1 MRWSLDTRH
10 YKVQARK
17 WYWTQEL
24 GLHVSLLLTRLRIG
38 VSKLIFV
45 QIKIWALSVQLER
58 WGKSKPRDSN
68 LLSKNRPIQ
77 FKLWSNW
84 VFCSFGSWTRYW
96 NPQLLSS
103 FKDSPSISLTMFL
116 TSFPTSCFSKS
127 TIIMVGSGHPAD
139 LRLIQEGLSSTMFPT
154 SKLL

>member
-1 MRWSLDTRH
+1 
-10 YKVQARK
+10 
-17 WYWTQEL
+17 
-24 GLHVSLLLTRLRIG
+24 
-38 VSKLIFV
+38 
-45 QIKIWALSVQLER
+45 
-58 WGKSKPRDSN
+58 
-68 LLSKNRPIQ
+68 
-77 FKLWSNW
+77 
-84 VFCSFGSWTRYW
+84 
-96 NPQLLSS
+96 LLSS